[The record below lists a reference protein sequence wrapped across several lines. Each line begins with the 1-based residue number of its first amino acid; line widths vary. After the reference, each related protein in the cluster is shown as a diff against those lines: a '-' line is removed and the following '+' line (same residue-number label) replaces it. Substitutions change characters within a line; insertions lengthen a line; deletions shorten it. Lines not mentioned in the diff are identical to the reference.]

1 MRCNLCVFYDTG
13 SKFKKKNHLKGLI
26 VYNTILLMADNEI
39 SIIDYIIMS
48 PLRIQ

>member
-1 MRCNLCVFYDTG
+1 MFSMTQVP
-13 SKFKKKNHLKGLI
+13 SSKKKHLKGLT